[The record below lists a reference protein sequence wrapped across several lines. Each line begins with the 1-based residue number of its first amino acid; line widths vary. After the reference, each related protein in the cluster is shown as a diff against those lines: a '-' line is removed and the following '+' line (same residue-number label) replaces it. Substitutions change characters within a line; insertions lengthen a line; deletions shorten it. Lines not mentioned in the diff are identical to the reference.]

1 MDEDYKAV
9 VLVFLVIGL
18 IGLSLISLE
27 LMDTSMSEDEEIQ
40 TQALPPVSEEEAR
53 AKSSIGFIGEV
64 TDINFPISSRYD
76 IYGNLVRRCTARV
89 DVTTSITGIEEGKT
103 VDVEYT
109 QLVSRPDFSG
119 TLYMEGHPQIS
130 QFSPECMVYCF
141 ETENGVYYLTKDRKP
156 VLDLDDVNTNK
167 FEYTEGIRARIY
179 GDIFTIPRYNSD
191 EVYSCIEVDYISGGS
206 LPVGGNLYLS
216 VEEGD
221 EVIHYNNGQP
231 NYYLKTLEETEIP
244 EDTEDETDDEIV
256 TYVRINTDSAGLA
269 RNGIPYTINFADIES
284 EIHIGTE
291 GTNITNNDGEG
302 ETGNIVDIYPD
313 VIYAEHGDTVRISIS
328 VDPEDSINTACFDDL
343 EWDKQ
348 ILELKYLSRGDLFSD
363 RFIWIDHID
372 EYEFT
377 WGSRSSTTEKGTFG
391 TFVFEV
397 IGGEPDDDDDDDEPD
412 EDICPFELNEL
423 VELTGEVEPDCD
435 LIQSLNEFVDLFE
448 QETKIHLTV
457 KKQDGTTEI
466 IEEDIE
472 GELTVDQQILWYQ
485 IKTDVFELVDSDT
498 GDDVEMV
505 IEIEIEG
512 EDVGLLGVEGLNLA
526 TLAIAIAVIIIVA
539 LVITRKKWE

>member
-1 MDEDYKAV
+1 MDEDYKAIA
-9 VLVFLVIGL
+9 LVFLTFAL
-18 IGLSLISLE
+18 IGFSLIALE
-27 LMDTSMSEDEEIQ
+27 SFDTGDLE
-40 TQALPPVSEEEAR
+40 TQALPPLTEEEAR
-53 AKSSIGFIGEV
+53 EQSSVGFIGEV
-64 TDINFPISSRYD
+64 VDIRFPVSSRYD
-76 IYGNLVRRCTARV
+76 IYGNLVQRCTARV
-89 DVTTSITGIEEGKT
+89 EVGQPIKGIAQGEE
-103 VDVEYT
+103 VDVEYN
-109 QLVSRPDFSG
+109 QLISRPDFTGS
-119 TLYMEGHPQIS
+119 LHMEGHPQLS
-130 QFSPECMVYCF
+130 QFSPELMVYCL
-141 ETENGVYYLTKDRKP
+141 ETNEGIFYLTKNRKP
-156 VLDLDDVNTNK
+156 VSDLGDLNTNK
-167 FEYTEGIRARIY
+167 FEYFEDIPARVY
-179 GDIFTIPRYNSD
+179 GNSYTLSRYNSD
-191 EVYSCIEVDYISGGS
+191 EIYSCIEVEYISGGA
-206 LPVGGNLYLS
+206 LPVGGTVYTS

-221 EVIHYNNGQP
+221 TVLHYNNGQP
-231 NYYLKTLEETEIP
+231 NFYLRKAILQEDNEPLEEGENG
-244 EDTEDETDDEIV
+244 ETDDEIV
-256 TYVRINTDSAGLA
+256 TYVRINADSAGLA
-269 RNGIPYTINFADIES
+269 RNGIPYPINFADIES
-284 EIHIGTE
+284 EIHIGAE

-328 VDPEDSINTACFDDL
+328 VDPEDSINTACFDDF